1 MHVFRPSQDYSLFT
15 KKRRRGD
22 HLRLAQQLAHP
33 EEILLLAVKM
43 DGHFPALHFTI

>member
-1 MHVFRPSQDYSLFT
+1 MSIHKKKQKGDY
-15 KKRRRGD
+15 
-22 HLRLAQQLAHP
+22 LRLAQQLAHS